1 MYKAAGR
8 AHIIPLEKSKTG
20 KTGLSDDAE
29 VQLLPDDL
37 RQFSGYVWQL
47 LAIPGYFLA
56 TV

>member
-8 AHIIPLEKSKTG
+8 AHIIPLEKVKQG
-20 KTGLSDDAE
+20 KGLSDDAE

-37 RQFSGYVWQL
+37 RLFSGYFRQL